1 MVRLP
6 ALLIAMGLFAAC
18 ERSNRNIEVQP
29 PSSKVKPDSPNGGG
43 DDFINVFTTGSLK
56 LVISGFPSSVSS
68 AAVTISG
75 LEEPVVRT
83 LSLVSGQGVTTVTD
97 LAPGSVD
104 IAVKS
109 VIGSVTY
116 NGSTNLNVSK
126 GMVTTGNIKMQATSS
141 PTPTPNPDPQMTPIP
156 QPTPQSD
163 SPSGPSGGPSGGPS
177 AGPNAGPSGGPG
189 PSNNDSS
196 IDIGVDIGSGTK
208 PNPGSTQPNSSGGGS
223 GSSSIDIGIDIGGRP
238 PSSNQGSQGTPQQNI
253 WDGKSFQGNSMFSIE
268 PID

>member
-29 PSSKVKPDSPNGGG
+29 PSSKVKPDSPSGGG

-56 LVISGFPSSVSS
+56 LVISGFPASVSS

-83 LSLVSGQGVTTVTD
+83 LSLVSGQGITTVTD

-126 GMVTTGNIKMQATSS
+126 GMVTTGNIKMQATSN
-141 PTPTPNPDPQMTPIP
+141 PTPTPNPEPQMTPIP
-156 QPTPQSD
+156 QPTPQPG
-163 SPSGPSGGPSGGPS
+163 SPSGPSGGPSGGP
-177 AGPNAGPSGGPG
+177 GGGIGGGGGPSPG
-189 PSNNDSS
+189 NNNSS
-196 IDIGVDIGSGTK
+196 IDIGVDIGNGTK
-208 PNPGSTQPNSSGGGS
+208 PNQGGTPPNSGGGS

-238 PSSNQGSQGTPQQNI
+238 PSSNQGSQGAPQQNI

>member
-29 PSSKVKPDSPNGGG
+29 PSKKDVLQDDKTGS

-56 LVISGFPSSVSS
+56 LVISGFPASSSS

-83 LSLVSGQGVTTVTD
+83 LSLVSGQGVTTLTD

-104 IAVKS
+104 ISVRS

-116 NGSTNLNVSK
+116 NGTTNLSVSK
-126 GMVTTGNIKMQATSS
+126 GMVTTGNIKMQASS
-141 PTPTPNPDPQMTPIP
+141 NPTPTPNPDPQVTPMP
-156 QPTPQSD
+156 QPTPQPG
-163 SPSGPSGGPSGGPS
+163 SPSGSNGGGGVT
-177 AGPNAGPSGGPG
+177 

-196 IDIGVDIGSGTK
+196 IDIGVDIGSGSK
-208 PNPGSTQPNSSGGGS
+208 PNQGSTPPSGNIGGS
-223 GSSSIDIGIDIGGRP
+223 GSGSSNLDIGIDIGRP
-238 PSSNQGSQGTPQQNI
+238 PSSNQGGQVVPQQNI

>member
-29 PSSKVKPDSPNGGG
+29 PSSKVKPDSPDGGG

-83 LSLVSGQGVTTVTD
+83 LSLVSGQGVTTITD

-116 NGSTNLNVSK
+116 NGSTNLSVSK
-126 GMVTTGNIKMQATSS
+126 GMVTTGNIKMQATSN
-141 PTPTPNPDPQMTPIP
+141 PTPTPNPEPQMTPIP
-156 QPTPQSD
+156 QPTPQSG
-163 SPSGPSGGPSGGPS
+163 SPSGPSGGPSGGS
-177 AGPNAGPSGGPG
+177 GGGPG
-189 PSNNDSS
+189 PSSNDSS

-208 PNPGSTQPNSSGGGS
+208 PNQGSAPPNSSGGGS

-238 PSSNQGSQGTPQQNI
+238 PSSNQGNQGTPQQNI

>member
-1 MVRLP
+1 MVRLS

-29 PSSKVKPDSPNGGG
+29 PSKKDVLQDNKDGS
-43 DDFINVFTTGSLK
+43 DDFTNVFTTGSLK
-56 LVISGFPSSVSS
+56 LVISGFPSSANS

-75 LEEPVVRT
+75 FEEPVVRT

-104 IAVKS
+104 ITVRA

-116 NGSTNLNVSK
+116 NGTTNLKVSK
-126 GMVTTGNIKMQATSS
+126 GMITSGEIKMQATTN
-141 PTPTPNPDPQMTPIP
+141 PTPTPNPDPQMTPMPQPIP
-156 QPTPQSD
+156 QPTPQSG
-163 SPSGPSGGPSGGPS
+163 PQSGPSGGNGG
-177 AGPNAGPSGGPG
+177 GTG
-189 PSNNDSS
+189 PSNNNSS
-196 IDIGVDIGSGTK
+196 IDIGVDIGSGSK
-208 PNPGSTQPNSSGGGS
+208 PNQGTSPPSNIGGS
-223 GSSSIDIGIDIGGRP
+223 GPGSSSIDIGIDIGGRP
-238 PSSNQGSQGTPQQNI
+238 PSSNQGGQVVPQQNI